1 MADKK
6 PTEIASL
13 GEFGLIDHLT
23 DSFSVRNASTL
34 RGVGDDAAVIAAGAD
49 EVTLCTTD
57 LLLEGVDFDLTYF
70 PLKHLGYKAVVVAV
84 SDLLAMNGRPEQL
97 LVSLGVSSK
106 ISVEALDDLYAGI
119 RFACEEMEVDL
130 VGGDTKA
137 SVTGLAIHVTALGR
151 ARKEEVVYR
160 GGAKL
165 HDLICITGNLG
176 AAYMGLQLLEREKRV
191 LRGVKDPEPEFKG
204 NEYLLQRYL
213 KPAARKDIVELLAE
227 EKIVPTSMIDLSDG
241 LASDL
246 LQICKA
252 SKCGARIY
260 LDRIPIA
267 RQTTAFAEE
276 IHTDPVVA
284 ALNGGEDYELLFTVP
299 LALQERV
306 MRMGGVDVIGHIT
319 AENTGAYLVTPD
331 GGEINF
337 RAKETLFEEGL
348 VHLRMEIKDN
358 GIGMS
363 EEFLQHIF
371 EPFTQEQRSSRT
383 HYKGTGLGMAITK
396 KLVDQMHGS
405 LDVESEP
412 GKGSTFIVRL
422 SLPLGTPPKAEPS
435 VVVRHA
441 ASAAASGSSWD
452 DASAAGAE
460 TAAPAPA
467 AAETVLPLAGL
478 HLLLAEDNELNSEI
492 ATALLEEQGASI
504 TAVENGRLALEAIQ
518 NAAPHTYDAILMD
531 VMMPEMNGLEA
542 TRYIRAF
549 EGKGPGEG
557 TPIIAMTA
565 NVFADDVKACLDAG
579 MNSHV
584 GKPLDMKVLI
594 GEILKY
600 TGAR

>member
-1 MADKK
+1 MEKK
-6 PTEIASL
+6 RRTEIAEL
-13 GEFGLIDHLT
+13 GEFGLIDLLT
-23 DSFSVRNASTL
+23 RGFDSADASTL
-34 RGVGDDAAVIAAGAD
+34 RAAGDDAAIVMPPSGEA
-49 EVTLCTTD
+49 VLCSTD
-57 LLLEGVDFDLTYF
+57 ALLEGIDFDLTYF
-70 PLKHLGYKAVVVAV
+70 PLRHLGYKAVTVAA
-84 SDLLAMNGRPEQL
+84 SDILAMNALPSQL
-97 LVSLGVSSK
+97 MVSLGVSSK

-331 GGEINF
+331 GGEIRLKAQGF
-337 RAKETLFEEGL
+337 RDKE
-348 VHLRMEIKDN
+348 
-358 GIGMS
+358 
-363 EEFLQHIF
+363 
-371 EPFTQEQRSSRT
+371 
-383 HYKGTGLGMAITK
+383 
-396 KLVDQMHGS
+396 
-405 LDVESEP
+405 
-412 GKGSTFIVRL
+412 
-422 SLPLGTPPKAEPS
+422 
-435 VVVRHA
+435 
-441 ASAAASGSSWD
+441 
-452 DASAAGAE
+452 
-460 TAAPAPA
+460 
-467 AAETVLPLAGL
+467 
-478 HLLLAEDNELNSEI
+478 
-492 ATALLEEQGASI
+492 
-504 TAVENGRLALEAIQ
+504 
-518 NAAPHTYDAILMD
+518 
-531 VMMPEMNGLEA
+531 
-542 TRYIRAF
+542 
-549 EGKGPGEG
+549 
-557 TPIIAMTA
+557 
-565 NVFADDVKACLDAG
+565 
-579 MNSHV
+579 
-584 GKPLDMKVLI
+584 
-594 GEILKY
+594 
-600 TGAR
+600 

>member
-227 EKIVPTSMIDLSDG
+227 
-241 LASDL
+241 
-246 LQICKA
+246 
-252 SKCGARIY
+252 
-260 LDRIPIA
+260 
-267 RQTTAFAEE
+267 TTACAEE

-331 GGEINF
+331 GGEIRLKAQGF
-337 RAKETLFEEGL
+337 RDKE
-348 VHLRMEIKDN
+348 
-358 GIGMS
+358 
-363 EEFLQHIF
+363 
-371 EPFTQEQRSSRT
+371 
-383 HYKGTGLGMAITK
+383 
-396 KLVDQMHGS
+396 
-405 LDVESEP
+405 
-412 GKGSTFIVRL
+412 
-422 SLPLGTPPKAEPS
+422 
-435 VVVRHA
+435 
-441 ASAAASGSSWD
+441 
-452 DASAAGAE
+452 
-460 TAAPAPA
+460 
-467 AAETVLPLAGL
+467 
-478 HLLLAEDNELNSEI
+478 
-492 ATALLEEQGASI
+492 
-504 TAVENGRLALEAIQ
+504 
-518 NAAPHTYDAILMD
+518 
-531 VMMPEMNGLEA
+531 
-542 TRYIRAF
+542 
-549 EGKGPGEG
+549 
-557 TPIIAMTA
+557 
-565 NVFADDVKACLDAG
+565 
-579 MNSHV
+579 
-584 GKPLDMKVLI
+584 
-594 GEILKY
+594 
-600 TGAR
+600 

>member
-1 MADKK
+1 M
-6 PTEIASL
+6 
-13 GEFGLIDHLT
+13 
-23 DSFSVRNASTL
+23 
-34 RGVGDDAAVIAAGAD
+34 
-49 EVTLCTTD
+49 TLCTTD

-299 LALQERV
+299 LAFTGGLLGLLLTGQQLTMISLVLGGIAAISLLVGGIGIMNIMLVSVTERTREIGIRKALGAKERV
-306 MRMGGVDVIGHIT
+306 ILSQFVVEAATTSALGGVLGIALGYAVSMAANKVLPMFMTDT
-319 AENTGAYLVTPD
+319 TVTVSPSFNSIVVAF
-331 GGEINF
+331 GIS
-337 RAKETLFEEGL
+337 
-348 VHLRMEIKDN
+348 V
-358 GIGMS
+358 GIGVL
-363 EEFLQHIF
+363 FGYL
-371 EPFTQEQRSSRT
+371 PARR
-383 HYKGTGLGMAITK
+383 AA
-396 KLVDQMHGS
+396 
-405 LDVESEP
+405 
-412 GKGSTFIVRL
+412 RL
-422 SLPLGTPPKAEPS
+422 NPIE
-435 VVVRHA
+435 
-441 ASAAASGSSWD
+441 
-452 DASAAGAE
+452 
-460 TAAPAPA
+460 
-467 AAETVLPLAGL
+467 
-478 HLLLAEDNELNSEI
+478 
-492 ATALLEEQGASI
+492 AL
-504 TAVENGRLALEAIQ
+504 R
-518 NAAPHTYDAILMD
+518 YD
-531 VMMPEMNGLEA
+531 
-542 TRYIRAF
+542 
-549 EGKGPGEG
+549 
-557 TPIIAMTA
+557 
-565 NVFADDVKACLDAG
+565 
-579 MNSHV
+579 
-584 GKPLDMKVLI
+584 
-594 GEILKY
+594 
-600 TGAR
+600 

>member
-1 MADKK
+1 M
-6 PTEIASL
+6 PRR
-13 GEFGLIDHLT
+13 F
-23 DSFSVRNASTL
+23 
-34 RGVGDDAAVIAAGAD
+34 

-241 LASDL
+241 LSSDL
-246 LQICKA
+246 MQIC
-252 SKCGARIY
+252 
-260 LDRIPIA
+260 PIA

-331 GGEINF
+331 GGEIRLKAQGF
-337 RAKETLFEEGL
+337 RDKE
-348 VHLRMEIKDN
+348 
-358 GIGMS
+358 
-363 EEFLQHIF
+363 
-371 EPFTQEQRSSRT
+371 
-383 HYKGTGLGMAITK
+383 
-396 KLVDQMHGS
+396 
-405 LDVESEP
+405 
-412 GKGSTFIVRL
+412 
-422 SLPLGTPPKAEPS
+422 
-435 VVVRHA
+435 
-441 ASAAASGSSWD
+441 
-452 DASAAGAE
+452 
-460 TAAPAPA
+460 
-467 AAETVLPLAGL
+467 
-478 HLLLAEDNELNSEI
+478 
-492 ATALLEEQGASI
+492 
-504 TAVENGRLALEAIQ
+504 
-518 NAAPHTYDAILMD
+518 
-531 VMMPEMNGLEA
+531 
-542 TRYIRAF
+542 
-549 EGKGPGEG
+549 
-557 TPIIAMTA
+557 
-565 NVFADDVKACLDAG
+565 
-579 MNSHV
+579 
-584 GKPLDMKVLI
+584 
-594 GEILKY
+594 
-600 TGAR
+600 